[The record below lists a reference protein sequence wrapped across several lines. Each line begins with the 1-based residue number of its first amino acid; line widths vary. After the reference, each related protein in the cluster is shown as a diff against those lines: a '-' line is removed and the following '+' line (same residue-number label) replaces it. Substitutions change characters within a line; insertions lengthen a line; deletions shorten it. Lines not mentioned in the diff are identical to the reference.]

1 MTDTKQEGAKKNCFT
16 CKKEMVC
23 VAVKGGSKSD
33 GTSYPDR
40 LVWQTDGS
48 AHYGFNAGTQ
58 KPFCKF
64 EQGNGFAETYTKP
77 TPKGDELNIS
87 GLVLAKKDQ
96 ASIMETAEEGTERM
110 LVVLSAVQRKCR
122 EAGIEHPATIGMIF
136 NQVCE
141 NRRS

>member
-1 MTDTKQEGAKKNCFT
+1 MADTKQEGAKKNCFT

-23 VAVKGGSKSD
+23 VLVPGGAKND
-33 GTSYPDR
+33 GGKFPDR

-64 EQGNGFAETYTKP
+64 EQGKGFAETYVKP
-77 TPKGDELNIS
+77 VTTADQLNIS
-87 GLVLAKKDQ
+87 GLTLDKKQ
-96 ASIMETAEEGTERM
+96 QESIMGAAEDRVERM
-110 LVVLSAVQRKCR
+110 LVVLSTVQRKCR

-141 NRRS
+141 IGRE

>member
-23 VAVKGGSKSD
+23 VKVPGGKKND
-33 GTSYPDR
+33 GGSYPDR

-64 EQGNGFAETYTKP
+64 EQGGVQVTSKP
-77 TPKGDELNIS
+77 VTTADQLNIS
-87 GLVLAKKDQ
+87 GLVLDKKIQ
-96 ASIMETAEEGTERM
+96 ESIMGAAEDRTERM
-110 LVVLSAVQRKCR
+110 LVVLSTVQRKCR
-122 EAGIEHPATIGMIF
+122 EAGIEHPATIGMVF

-141 NRRS
+141 IGRE